1 MDSFNH
7 SSSIIETLQRDYRPA
22 NASLTAVAYFYFDFN
37 DLEKLALRSLVHS
50 LVIQLLFQLSGT
62 PVPLRDLWARNHDG
76 TQQPKLDDLVV
87 ILRTMAESFGQ
98 TYIVLDALDEC
109 TSPERDYSS

>member
-37 DLEKLALRSLVHS
+37 DLEKLTLQSLVHS
-50 LVIQLLFQLSGT
+50 LVIQLLFQLSST
-62 PVPLRDLWARNHDG
+62 PVPLWDLWVRNHDE
-76 TQQPKLDDLVV
+76 T
-87 ILRTMAESFGQ
+87 
-98 TYIVLDALDEC
+98 
-109 TSPERDYSS
+109 

>member
-1 MDSFNH
+1 M
-7 SSSIIETLQRDYRPA
+7 QG
-22 NASLTAVAYFYFDFN
+22 TAVAYFYFDFN

-76 TQQPKLDDLVV
+76 TQQPKLDDLVT
-87 ILRTMAESFGQ
+87 ILKTMAESFG
-98 TYIVLDALDEC
+98 
-109 TSPERDYSS
+109 